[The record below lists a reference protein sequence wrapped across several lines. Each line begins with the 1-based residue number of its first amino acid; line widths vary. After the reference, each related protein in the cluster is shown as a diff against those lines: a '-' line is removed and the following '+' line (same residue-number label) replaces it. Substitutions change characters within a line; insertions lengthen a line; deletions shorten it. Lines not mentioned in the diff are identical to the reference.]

1 VVPALVLLFAAATFD
16 ESFRAGLVALQ
27 RGDLKAA
34 EENLGAAAR
43 LSPKDA
49 RVWVALA
56 RTYWKLHE
64 NEKAGSAAAR
74 AESLGQASPLVLSSL
89 AIYFADS
96 GQTLR
101 AAQAM
106 AKYSVLSPNDAAGR
120 EKAESLYFEAVQPL
134 LQQQRFGEAIE
145 ILTKA
150 TAQLAGSAQLELA
163 LGVADYGMRR
173 FDDAAT
179 AFLRTIAIAPDI
191 DRPYEFLGRFLGQI
205 PARVPEVTQ
214 RFVQYQEAHPERA
227 LGYRLHAKALNAQS
241 LEPET
246 ARALLEK
253 AIAIEEREP
262 TEHFELGAVLD
273 RLQRYEEAAREFN
286 RAAELD
292 PTDPAAHYRLSRI
305 YERLGKPEDARRE
318 RELHARLVAEQEAVR

>member
-1 VVPALVLLFAAATFD
+1 M
-16 ESFRAGLVALQ
+16 
-27 RGDLKAA
+27 
-34 EENLGAAAR
+34 GAAAR

-89 AIYFADS
+89 AIYYGDS
-96 GQTLR
+96 GQTLQ

-106 AKYSVLSPNDAAGR
+106 AKYSVLTPNDAAGR

-134 LQQQRFGEAIE
+134 LQQQRFAEAIE

-150 TAQLAGSAQLELA
+150 TAQLSGSAQLELA

-179 AFLRTIAIAPDI
+179 AFLRTIAIAPHI
-191 DRPYEFLGRFLGQI
+191 ERPYEFLGRFLGQI
-205 PARVPEVTQ
+205 PGRVAEVMQ
-214 RFVQYQEAHPERA
+214 RFVQYQEAHPDRS

-241 LEPET
+241 MEPET
-246 ARALLEK
+246 ARGLLEK
-253 AIAIEEREP
+253 AIAIDEREP
-262 TEHFELGAVLD
+262 SEHFELGTVLD
-273 RLQRYEEAAREFN
+273 RMQRYEDAAREFA

-305 YERLGKPEDARRE
+305 YERLGKPEAARKE
-318 RELHARLVAEQEAVR
+318 RELHGKLVAAQEAVR